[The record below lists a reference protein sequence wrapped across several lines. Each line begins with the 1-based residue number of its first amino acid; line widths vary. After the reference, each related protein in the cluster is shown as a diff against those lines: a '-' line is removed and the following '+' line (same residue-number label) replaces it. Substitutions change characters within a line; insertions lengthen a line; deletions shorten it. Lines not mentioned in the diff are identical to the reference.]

1 MKAVLLA
8 SRRAPTYVHLMMLVA
23 LINYFNE
30 MLEICEVVVKGSEI
44 AFEGST
50 SLNVGY
56 SQMAIISD
64 L

>member
-1 MKAVLLA
+1 MKAVLLD
-8 SRRAPTYVHLMMLVA
+8 SMRSPMRVHLMMLAA
-23 LINYFNE
+23 LIDYFNE
-30 MLEICEVVVKGSEI
+30 MLEICLVAVKGSEI

-56 SQMAIISD
+56 SKMAIISD

>member
-1 MKAVLLA
+1 VKAVLLD
-8 SRRAPTYVHLMMLVA
+8 SRGAPKCVHLMRLAA

-30 MLEICEVVVKGSEI
+30 ILEICEVAVKGSEI

-56 SQMAIISD
+56 SKMAII
-64 L
+64 